1 MKEYFYAFLL
11 GIASTIVS
19 FLLVEGLW
27 LVCNSPNGYDSAA
40 VTLFWTLSLSLGT
53 LFFYKI
59 YCPRKGI
66 ALDTNQK
73 VWAGMWYAIGI
84 AVIYFACAYIMFLLF
99 HPHCGLRS

>member
-11 GIASTIVS
+11 GIASPVLSHI
-19 FLLVEGLW
+19 LVLGLW
-27 LVCNSPNGYDSAA
+27 FACGKPHWSPAGDI
-40 VTLFWTLSLSLGT
+40 LFWTLSLSLGT

-59 YCPRKGI
+59 YCPRKGLT
-66 ALDTNQK
+66 LDANQK

-84 AVIYFACAYIMFLLF
+84 AFIYFSYACIMFLLF

>member
-11 GIASTIVS
+11 GIASTSVS

-27 LVCNSPNGYDSAA
+27 LVCNSLDEYDSVA

-59 YCPRKGI
+59 YCARKGI

-73 VWAGMWYAIGI
+73 VWAGFWYAIGI
-84 AVIYFACAYIMFLLF
+84 AVICFASACIMCLLF